1 MPTPH
6 PQDETI
12 LDRIIEHKRNE
23 LAAERSATSESEL
36 ETRPVPARRGFR
48 AAVASRHP
56 AIIAEIKQ
64 ASPSAGLIAEDF
76 NPAAIARNYESAGA
90 AALSVLTDA
99 RFFQGSLEDLAAAR
113 AATSL
118 PVLRKDFT
126 LDRYHLLQA
135 SACGSDCILLIAA
148 ALEDTELREL
158 HAAALEL
165 SLDALVEVHDGSELE
180 RALAIGANLIGVNNR
195 NLKTMEVSLQTS
207 IDLAERFPQHVL
219 RISESGIRSADDL
232 RRLADAGYRG
242 FLVGEGLMRHAD
254 QGRALAE
261 LMGRPT

>member
-135 SACGSDCILLIAA
+135 SDCGSDCILLIAA

-207 IDLAERFPQHVL
+207 IDLAEQFPQHVL

-232 RRLADAGYRG
+232 RRLADAGYQG

>member
-23 LAAERSATSESEL
+23 LAAERSATSETEL

-48 AAVASRHP
+48 AAIASRHP

-64 ASPSAGLIAEDF
+64 ASPSAGLIAKDF
-76 NPAAIARNYESAGA
+76 DPAAIARNYESAGA

-99 RFFQGSLEDLAAAR
+99 RFFQGSLDDLAAAR

-135 SACGSDCILLIAA
+135 SACASDCILLIAA

-180 RALAIGANLIGVNNR
+180 RALAVGANLIGVNNR
-195 NLKTMEVSLQTS
+195 NLKTMEVSLKTS

-232 RRLADAGYRG
+232 RRLADAGYQG

-254 QGRALAE
+254 QGRALAQ

>member
-1 MPTPH
+1 MSTPH
-6 PQDETI
+6 PQDVTI

-23 LAAERSATSESEL
+23 LADERSATSEADL
-36 ETRPVPARRGFR
+36 EARPVPSRRGFR
-48 AAVASRHP
+48 AALASSRP

-64 ASPSAGLIAEDF
+64 ASPSAGLIAADF
-76 NPAAIARNYESAGA
+76 HPAAIARSYELAGA

-99 RFFQGSLEDLAAAR
+99 RFFQGSLKDLAAAR

-135 SACGSDCILLIAA
+135 SASGSDCILLIAA
-148 ALEDTELREL
+148 ALEDIELREL

-165 SLDALVEVHDGSELE
+165 NLDALVEVHDGSELD
-180 RALAIGANLIGVNNR
+180 RALAMGANLIGVNNR

-207 IDLAERFPQHVL
+207 IDLAERFPEQVL

-232 RRLADAGYRG
+232 RRLADAGYQG
-242 FLVGEGLMRHAD
+242 FLVGEGLMRHPD
-254 QGRALAE
+254 QGRALAD
-261 LMGRPT
+261 LMGRPR